1 MEDKLVIIETTTNNE
16 GKANEIA
23 SKLIE
28 MKLAGCI
35 QISKIN
41 SYYKYDN
48 KLCNDEEYLIR
59 IKSTKSYFKN
69 VEQVLLDI
77 HNYEL
82 PEIICYECVYASKK
96 YKEFINNSLI

>member
-1 MEDKLVIIETTTNNE
+1 MEDILVIIETTTNNE
-16 GKANEIA
+16 EKANEIA

-41 SYYKYDN
+41 SHYKYDN